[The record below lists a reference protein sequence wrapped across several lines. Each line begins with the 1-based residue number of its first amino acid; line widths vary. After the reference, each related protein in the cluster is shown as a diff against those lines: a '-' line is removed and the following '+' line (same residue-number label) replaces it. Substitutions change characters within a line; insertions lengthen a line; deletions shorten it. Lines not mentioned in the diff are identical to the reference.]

1 MSIDIAQRRGL
12 AIFLLVSAVLLGAA
26 VLDEVSYRQQDADF
40 RKAIDNRFVEQ
51 SLKVGAW
58 VMDRKCVA
66 EHIGMQVEDLPS
78 YRMTKKRLLELAN
91 ISCPDQAGEAK

>member
-1 MSIDIAQRRGL
+1 MSIDTASRRGL
-12 AIFLLVSAVLLGAA
+12 AIFLLVSAALLGAA
-26 VLDEVSYRQQDADF
+26 VLDEVSYQQQDADF
-40 RKAIDNRFVEQ
+40 REAIDNRFAEQ

-78 YRMTKKRLLELAN
+78 YKMTKEHLLEFAN
-91 ISCPDQAGEAK
+91 ISCPDQLGEAK

>member
-1 MSIDIAQRRGL
+1 MSIDTAQRRGL

-26 VLDEVSYRQQDADF
+26 VLDEVSYQQQNKDF
-40 RKAIDNRFVEQ
+40 RETIDQRFSDQ

-66 EHIGMQVEDLPS
+66 ERIGMQIEDLPS
-78 YRMTKKRLLELAN
+78 YRMTKERLLELAN
-91 ISCPDQAGEAK
+91 MPCPDQPGEAE

>member
-1 MSIDIAQRRGL
+1 MSIDTAQRRGL

-66 EHIGMQVEDLPS
+66 NHIGMQVEDLPS
-78 YRMTKKRLLELAN
+78 YKMTKKRLLELAN
-91 ISCPDQAGEAK
+91 IPCPEQAGEAR